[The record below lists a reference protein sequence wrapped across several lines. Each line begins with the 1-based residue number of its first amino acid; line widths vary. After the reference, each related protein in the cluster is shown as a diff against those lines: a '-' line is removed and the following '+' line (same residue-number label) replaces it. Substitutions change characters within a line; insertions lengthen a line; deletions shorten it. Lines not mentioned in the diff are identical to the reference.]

1 MYHFPELLA
10 KQPLTCLIVANP
22 SKFTQKML
30 EYYVNEMIKE
40 DVVFVT
46 ASGNDDREEVAV
58 RVVPIDIRIL
68 SCMCWTMNSRDSYRT
83 EKRLLLMLTPIRH

>member
-1 MYHFPELLA
+1 MNHIRRWLPDIH
-10 KQPLTCLIVANP
+10 PLIYLTVANP

-30 EYYVNEMIKE
+30 EYYVKEMIKE

-58 RVVPIDIRIL
+58 CVALTLLAWLTSNSHDIR
-68 SCMCWTMNSRDSYRT
+68 RT
-83 EKRLLLMLTPIRH
+83 GKSPHST

>member
-1 MYHFPELLA
+1 MYQGSDAEHQLIH
-10 KQPLTCLIVANP
+10 LIVANP
-22 SKFTQKML
+22 SKFTQKMT

-58 RVVPIDIRIL
+58 
-68 SCMCWTMNSRDSYRT
+68 CMALVLFAGSIIN
-83 EKRLLLMLTPIRH
+83 